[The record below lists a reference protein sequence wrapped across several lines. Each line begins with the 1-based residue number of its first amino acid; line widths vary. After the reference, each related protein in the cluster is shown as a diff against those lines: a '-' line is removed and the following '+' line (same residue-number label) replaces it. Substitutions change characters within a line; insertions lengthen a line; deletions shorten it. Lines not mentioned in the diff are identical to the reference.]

1 MKLKSLLMLSAMT
14 WSMSSAVA
22 YADMLIANNT
32 ETAATAYAGS
42 SPCSNAAGD
51 RGVIKP
57 HSSVQVP
64 DFVIGIYC
72 THNCT
77 AEVFMN
83 KNCSGKSIASVIAN
97 KKDGVVSIT
106 NHDVDGYR
114 VVGTGKSVSV
124 EGGPARKWY
133 QLFF

>member
-1 MKLKSLLMLSAMT
+1 MKFKNILMLGAIAFCTTSVA
-14 WSMSSAVA
+14 A
-22 YADMLIANNT
+22 YADMTIANNT
-32 ETAATAYAGS
+32 NSVATAYAGS
-42 SPCSNAAGD
+42 SPCSNAAGE
-51 RGVIKP
+51 RGIIQP
-57 HSSVQVP
+57 HGSVQVP

-77 AEVFMN
+77 AEVFMS

-114 VVGTGKSVSV
+114 VVGAGKSVAV

-133 QLFF
+133 NLFF